1 MPDVIVDFEAPD
13 LAARVERLSQSQID
27 KLPFGAVLLDGEGVV
42 LFYSAAERR
51 LSGYPGE
58 AVGRNFFEIGRCF
71 GKIDLRA
78 QIVRAREESNV
89 DLEFAL
95 PGDYNDAT
103 REVRARVQS
112 ARSGG
117 VWVFM
122 QRD

>member
-1 MPDVIVDFEAPD
+1 MPDVTVDFEAPD

-27 KLPFGAVLLDGEGVV
+27 QLPFGAVLLDSEGVV

-51 LSGYPGE
+51 LSGFPGE
-58 AVGRNFFEIGRCF
+58 AVGKNFFEIARCF
-71 GKIDLRA
+71 GKMDLHEQIMRA
-78 QIVRAREESNV
+78 LEEGRV

-95 PGDYNDAT
+95 AGDYDDAT

-112 ARSGG
+112 ARQGG
-117 VWVFM
+117 VWLFM

>member
-1 MPDVIVDFEAPD
+1 MPDVTVDFEAPD

-27 KLPFGAVLLDGEGVV
+27 QLSFGAILLDAEGVV

-58 AVGRNFFEIGRCF
+58 AVGRNFFEIARCF
-71 GKIDLRA
+71 GKVDLRA
-78 QIVRAREESNV
+78 QIMRALEEGRV

-95 PGDYNDAT
+95 AGDYDDAT
-103 REVRARVQS
+103 REMRARVQS
-112 ARSGG
+112 ARQGG
-117 VWVFM
+117 VWLFL